1 MYKYFERDDVIVT
14 EDNIKLITE
23 EEKIFK
29 LLDKNKKRI
38 IKSNYP
44 ASEIIDIFNENNVLK
59 DLSIDYYRRLRKYTF
74 NWTSKNDILINFA
87 NFI

>member
-1 MYKYFERDDVIVT
+1 MNKYFERDDVIVT
-14 EDNIKLITE
+14 EGNIKLITE

-29 LLDKNKKRI
+29 LLDENKKRI

-59 DLSIDYYRRLRKYTF
+59 DLSIDYHRRLRKYTF